1 MKRLLTVLAAVAVP
15 YPALA
20 QAPTT
25 SLTPSYT
32 TPSVR
37 TTPPRP
43 TQIAMAAGGFFLL
56 SALLD
61 HDIRTS
67 SQEWRGVVSDQVA
80 RVAKEMGN
88 GKVLLPVLGVTLLAG
103 EALGSERMV
112 DVAGHALQA
121 GVAAG
126 VIATGVK
133 FLTGRERPNS
143 ATGADEFSPFKT
155 GDTSFP
161 SGHTALAFGMATA
174 LAAEIPGAW
183 DDVGFYGLA
192 TATGLSRIN
201 DNRHWLS
208 DVVAGAAVGVL
219 AGRWATRSHRNRMPL
234 VAVPGGVGFSFAF

>member
-1 MKRLLTVLAAVAVP
+1 MKRLLTVLAAMAVP

-20 QAPTT
+20 QAPTS

-37 TTPPRP
+37 NTPPRP
-43 TQIAMAAGGFFLL
+43 TQIAIAAGGFFLL

-61 HDIRTS
+61 HEVRDE
-67 SQEWRGVVSDQVA
+67 SQQWRGVVSNQVA
-80 RVAKEMGN
+80 RVAKEIGN
-88 GKVLLPVLGVTLLAG
+88 GKVLLPALGVALLAG
-103 EALGSERMV
+103 EAFGSERMV
-112 DVAGHALQA
+112 DVTGHTLQA
-121 GVAAG
+121 GIAAG

-143 ATGADEFSPFKT
+143 ATGTGQLSPFKT

-161 SGHTALAFGMATA
+161 SGHTALAFGMASA
-174 LAAEIPGAW
+174 LAGEIPGAW

-201 DNRHWLS
+201 DNRHWFS
-208 DVVAGAAVGVL
+208 DVVAGAAVGIL

-234 VAVPGGVGFSFAF
+234 VAVPGGVGFSLEF